1 MKKQASNQSGFT
13 LIELIVVIVIL
24 GILAATALPR
34 FADFG
39 RDARVANVNGAR
51 GAMAAAAALVHGR
64 VLVAAT
70 APATVTLEGTVVD
83 IVNGFPS
90 AEHIERAAGMNP
102 GGVIDYT
109 ITTAGG
115 NVSTISPV
123 SATTAAKTAGTCS
136 IVYTE
141 ATAGNSPNVTVDTTA
156 C

>member
-1 MKKQASNQSGFT
+1 MKKQANNQSGFT

-39 RDARVANVNGAR
+39 KDARTASVSGAR
-51 GAMAAAAALVHGR
+51 GAIAAGSALVHGK

-90 AEHIERAAGMNP
+90 AEHIERAAGMNAS
-102 GGVIDYT
+102 GTDYT
-109 ITTAGG
+109 ITTVGG
-115 NVSTISPV
+115 NVSTISPA
-123 SATTAAKTAGTCS
+123 SATAAAKTAGTCS
-136 IVYTE
+136 IIYTE
-141 ATAGNSPNVTVDTTA
+141 ATAGNSPTVTSDTSA